1 MMYDTILTVSYLC
14 GYLYFIF
21 KGKESDFN
29 HINEGYKKSLFRRC
43 LFISYM
49 SLLFA
54 AIGIFLKSYDVILLT
69 IASMSFAIACT
80 FIRLF
85 KEPDVLNKA
94 VGHIKG
100 AIFHSFVLMPVLYY
114 LYYNCDNLKH
124 QNINTTIISITIFS
138 LFYLSIHGY
147 IYENALF

>member
-1 MMYDTILTVSYLC
+1 MYDTILTVTYLC

-21 KGKESDFN
+21 KGKEADFN
-29 HINEGYKKSLFRRC
+29 HISEGYKKSLFRRC

-54 AIGIFLKSYDVILLT
+54 AIGIFLKSYDVIILT
-69 IASMSFAIACT
+69 VVTMSFAIICT
-80 FIRLF
+80 FIRLLQ
-85 KEPDVLNKA
+85 EPDVLNKA
-94 VGHIKG
+94 VSHAKS
-100 AIFHSFVLMPVLYY
+100 AVFHSFVLIPVLYY
-114 LYYNCDNLKH
+114 LYYNCDNLKR
-124 QNINTTIISITIFS
+124 QNINTTIISIAIFT